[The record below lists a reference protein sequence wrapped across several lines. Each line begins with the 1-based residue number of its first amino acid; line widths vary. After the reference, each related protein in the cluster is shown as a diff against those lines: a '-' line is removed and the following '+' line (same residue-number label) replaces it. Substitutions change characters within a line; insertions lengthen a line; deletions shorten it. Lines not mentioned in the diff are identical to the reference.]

1 MVSHCRVVKTAIRAM
16 GCQVN
21 RHGYL
26 AHRPSSTDHK
36 HPRKRRTQHTIASLS
51 DSLRFCDAVFSAQGS
66 HERDRRVSS
75 LVMVFELSLC
85 GLVFSAVSS
94 PNIRFAA
101 GATVRLLSC
110 GPTLSCRSGCLPYF
124 VPRIHVVRS
133 GRVSQFSSDLD
144 SNTIS
149 TRLND
154 YPPFMCNRLLR
165 QPPKITSTESPGTQ
179 YDESAALWT
188 VAPRH

>member
-51 DSLRFCDAVFSAQGS
+51 DSLRFCYAVFSTQGS
-66 HERDRRVSS
+66 HERDIRVSS

-85 GLVFSAVSS
+85 GHVFSAVSS

-101 GATVRLLSC
+101 GATVRCLSC
-110 GPTLSCRSGCLPYF
+110 GPTSVTGRGAY
-124 VPRIHVVRS
+124 RI
-133 GRVSQFSSDLD
+133 L
-144 SNTIS
+144 
-149 TRLND
+149 
-154 YPPFMCNRLLR
+154 
-165 QPPKITSTESPGTQ
+165 SPGSTS
-179 YDESAALWT
+179 SAPVVSRSSHQIWT
-188 VAPRH
+188 VIRFLPD